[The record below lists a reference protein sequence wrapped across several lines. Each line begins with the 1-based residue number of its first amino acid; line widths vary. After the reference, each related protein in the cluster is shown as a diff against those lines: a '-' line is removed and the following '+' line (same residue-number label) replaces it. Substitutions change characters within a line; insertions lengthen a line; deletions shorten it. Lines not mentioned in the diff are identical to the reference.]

1 MPQYQGFKIVIKIPV
16 DSKEILSLV
25 YTPGVGSSCLK
36 ISENPELTQVLTN
49 KLNSVAVIAF
59 DYEIALKRAL
69 FLKSAL
75 MIDAYPLCV
84 KDSVQ
89 KDDLKLVVEN
99 IEPNFCGIDLSQIAE
114 FAQNID
120 FQVQIPVLTRP
131 VPDLRDFFGAISRNI
146 FKFDPSKLSGTTNE
160 KSLELHEL
168 AGGVIET
175 ELTGDKRRKPLAV
188 ISDGTSVLGFGNIG
202 AEASIPVL
210 EGKIALYSE
219 LAQVDAI
226 PLALKTQ
233 NPDEIIKIA
242 QILADSFSGIHLE
255 DIAAPAC
262 FKVENSLI
270 ETLKIPVF
278 HDDQHGSA
286 IIVLAGLL
294 NSLVLEKKELSG
306 VKIVINGAGAAGS
319 ATARLL
325 AFAGAKNIKL
335 CDING
340 AVYPNRPENDENL
353 EELAKLTNPDG
364 QKSSL
369 SEIIK
374 GADVFIGLSKGNI
387 LTDEMVLSMAENPVI
402 FALANPIPEIMPD
415 KAEHDGAYIVATGRS
430 DFPNQI
436 NNSLAFPG
444 LLKGV
449 LDAGLERITDEIK
462 LECALTIASL
472 VPEDELSREKIV
484 PDGLDMRVTQSIVAM
499 ICAKFRV

>member
-1 MPQYQGFKIVIKIPV
+1 MPQFQGFKVITKIPV
-16 DSKEILSLV
+16 DSKEVLSLV

-36 ISENPELTQVLTN
+36 ISENPELAMVLTN

-59 DYEIALKRAL
+59 DYEAALKRAM

-75 MIDAYPLCV
+75 MIDAYPLCICSDE
-84 KDSVQ
+84 KA
-89 KDDLKLVVEN
+89 DLKLVVDN
-99 IEPNFCGIDLSQIAE
+99 IEPNYCGIDMSLIADFAKEVE
-114 FAQNID
+114 FD
-120 FQVQIPVLTRP
+120 VKIPVLTAP
-131 VPDLRDFFGAISRNI
+131 VADLRDFFGAISRNI
-146 FKFDPSKLSGTTNE
+146 FKFDPSKLHGTTNE

-175 ELTGDKRRKPLAV
+175 ELTEEKRRKPLAV

-202 AEASIPVL
+202 ALASIPVL

-219 LAQVDAI
+219 LADVDAI

-233 NPDEIIKIA
+233 NPDEIIKIT
-242 QILADSFSGIHLE
+242 QLLADSFAGIHLE
-255 DIAAPAC
+255 DIAAPNC
-262 FKVENSLI
+262 FKIENTLI
-270 ETLKIPVF
+270 ESLKIPVF

-294 NSLVLEKKELSG
+294 NSLILEKKELQE

-325 AFAGAKNIKL
+325 VFAGAKNLKL
-335 CDING
+335 CDIDG

-364 QKSSL
+364 QKASL
-369 SEIIK
+369 AEIIK
-374 GADVFIGLSKGNI
+374 GADIFIGLSKGNV

-402 FALANPIPEIMPD
+402 FALANPVPEIMPE

-444 LLKGV
+444 LYKGV
-449 LDAGLERITDEIK
+449 LDAGVKRITDEIK
-462 LECALTIASL
+462 LHCALTIASL
-472 VPEDELSREKIV
+472 VPKDELSREKIV
-484 PDGLDMRVTQSIVAM
+484 PDGLDRQVTISVAQM
-499 ICAKFRV
+499 IEESFK

>member
-1 MPQYQGFKIVIKIPV
+1 MPQYQGFRVTTKIPV
-16 DSKEILSLV
+16 DSKEVLSLV

-36 ISENPELTQVLTN
+36 ISENPELVSVLTN

-59 DYEIALKRAL
+59 DYDAALKRAM

-75 MIDAYPLCV
+75 MIDAYPFCFSG
-84 KDSVQ
+84 KE
-89 KDDLKLVVEN
+89 KADLKLVVDN
-99 IEPNFCGIDLSQIAE
+99 IEPNFCGIDLSLISELAKGIE
-114 FAQNID
+114 FD
-120 FQVQIPVLTRP
+120 VEIPVLIAP

-146 FKFDPSKLSGTTNE
+146 FKFDPSKLKGTTNE

-175 ELTGDKRRKPLAV
+175 ELTEEKRRKPLAV

-202 AEASIPVL
+202 ASASIPVL
-210 EGKIALYSE
+210 EGKIALYCE
-219 LAQVDAI
+219 LAEVDAV

-233 NPDEIIKIA
+233 NPDEIIKIT
-242 QILADSFSGIHLE
+242 QLLADSFAGIHLE
-255 DIAAPAC
+255 DIAAPNC
-262 FKVENSLI
+262 FKIENTLI
-270 ETLKIPVF
+270 NSLKIPVF

-294 NSLVLEKKELSG
+294 NSLILENKELSE

-325 AFAGAKNIKL
+325 DFAGAKNIKL

-340 AVYPNRPENDENL
+340 ALYPNRPENDENL

-364 QKSSL
+364 KKATL
-369 SEIIK
+369 AEIIK
-374 GADVFIGLSKGNI
+374 DADIFIGLSRGNV
-387 LTDEMVLSMAENPVI
+387 LTDEMVKSMAKNPVI
-402 FALANPIPEIMPD
+402 FALANPVPEIMPE

-444 LLKGV
+444 LFKGV
-449 LDAGLERITDEIK
+449 LDAGLERITEEIK
-462 LECALTIASL
+462 LKSALTIAAL
-472 VPEDELSREKIV
+472 VPKDELSREKIV
-484 PDGLDMRVTQSIVAM
+484 PDGLDRQVTLAVAKM
-499 ICAKFRV
+499 IEKSFK